1 MSKPWKTCSCAWAR
15 PKVYFELLQLLLD
28 VLGEQI
34 DAVEVENNNL
44 DALVHNKSKLDLD
57 CE

>member
-1 MSKPWKTCSCAWAR
+1 
-15 PKVYFELLQLLLD
+15 LD